1 MQFTLKNITK
11 NIMNVF
17 DSINV
22 KDEKSLKEAEIYNK
36 KLDILVTKF
45 KKYFND
51 DMTVASEYLKL
62 LQIEYFLLTGFND
75 VFQEDYD
82 IEALL
87 YTYKNLIYNIDNANC
102 YFFKNGYLR
111 MILNVIVKNYQD
123 IRFYDYTLFRAA
135 LNDIETADIIEKLH
149 PNIDLDKKEA
159 LRQFKLNRKAENFIN
174 TDISYPLEFFLYLK
188 YFYKNYQNKEIVKEY
203 GKEKLKALKDNNYL
217 LYKEIITILV
227 RFYYYYA
234 SNYQFS
240 YQQANSIDIDKV
252 EATDLLHYIN
262 EVLNTEE
269 LINKIGLDYYLDLL
283 LDSVFIYSVNGYN
296 RLESSLTKEQ
306 KKVLEKLK

>member
-1 MQFTLKNITK
+1 MQFTLKNVIK
-11 NIMNVF
+11 NLMNVF
-17 DSINV
+17 DSITV
-22 KDEKSLKEAEIYNK
+22 KDEENLKEPEIYNK

-45 KKYFND
+45 KKYFSD

-82 IEALL
+82 MEALL
-87 YTYKNLIYNIDNANC
+87 YTYKNLADNIDDTNC
-102 YFFKNGYLR
+102 YFFTNGYLR
-111 MILNVIVKNYQD
+111 MILNVIIKNYQD
-123 IRFYDYTLFRAA
+123 VCFYDYTLFRAA

-159 LRQFKLNRKAENFIN
+159 LGQFNLNEKAENFIN
-174 TDISYPLEFFLYLK
+174 TNISYPLEFFLYLK
-188 YFYKNYQNKEIVKEY
+188 YFYKNYRNKEIVKEY
-203 GKEKLKALKDNNYL
+203 AKEKLKALKDSNL
-217 LYKEIITILV
+217 TIYKEILTILI

-240 YQQANSIDIDKV
+240 YQQTNSIDKV
-252 EATDLLHYIN
+252 EAIDLLNHIS
-262 EVLNTEE
+262 EALNIEE
-269 LINKIGLDYYLDLL
+269 LINKIGIDYYLDLL

-296 RLESSLTKEQ
+296 RLGSSLTKEQ

>member
-240 YQQANSIDIDKV
+240 YQQTNSIDIDKV

>member
-22 KDEKSLKEAEIYNK
+22 NDEKSLKEAEIYNK

-217 LYKEIITILV
+217 LYKAIITLLV

-240 YQQANSIDIDKV
+240 YQQTNSIDIDKV

>member
-240 YQQANSIDIDKV
+240 YQQTNSIDIDKV

-269 LINKIGLDYYLDLL
+269 LINNIGLDYYLDLL

>member
-1 MQFTLKNITK
+1 MQFTLKNVTK

-51 DMTVASEYLKL
+51 DMAVASEYLKL

-87 YTYKNLIYNIDNANC
+87 YTYKNLTYNIDNANC

-149 PNIDLDKKEA
+149 PNIDLDKEEA
-159 LRQFKLNRKAENFIN
+159 LRQFKLNGKAENFIN

-188 YFYKNYQNKEIVKEY
+188 FFYKNYQNKEIVKEY

-217 LYKEIITILV
+217 LYKEIMTTLV

-252 EATDLLHYIN
+252 EATDLLHYIC

-269 LINKIGLDYYLDLL
+269 LINKIGIDYYLDLL

>member
-22 KDEKSLKEAEIYNK
+22 NDEKSLKEAEIYNK

-82 IEALL
+82 IEALF

>member
-1 MQFTLKNITK
+1 
-11 NIMNVF
+11 MNVF

-22 KDEKSLKEAEIYNK
+22 NDEKSLKEAEIYNK

-82 IEALL
+82 IEALF

>member
-240 YQQANSIDIDKV
+240 YQQTNSIDIDKV

-306 KKVLEKLK
+306 NKVLEKLK

>member
-22 KDEKSLKEAEIYNK
+22 NDEKSLKEAEIYNK

>member
-22 KDEKSLKEAEIYNK
+22 NDEKSLKEAEIYNK

-159 LRQFKLNRKAENFIN
+159 LRQFKLNKKAENFIN

-240 YQQANSIDIDKV
+240 YQQTNSIDIDKV
-252 EATDLLHYIN
+252 EAIDLLNHIS
-262 EVLNTEE
+262 EALNIEE

>member
-1 MQFTLKNITK
+1 MQFTLKNVTK

-87 YTYKNLIYNIDNANC
+87 YTYKNLTYNIDNANC

-149 PNIDLDKKEA
+149 PNIDLDKEEA
-159 LRQFKLNRKAENFIN
+159 LRQFKLNGKAENFIN

-188 YFYKNYQNKEIVKEY
+188 FFYKNYQNKEIVKEY

-217 LYKEIITILV
+217 LYKEIMTTLV

-252 EATDLLHYIN
+252 EATDLLHYIC

-269 LINKIGLDYYLDLL
+269 LINKIGIDYYLDLL

>member
-240 YQQANSIDIDKV
+240 YQQTNSIDIDNV

-269 LINKIGLDYYLDLL
+269 LINNIGLDYYLDLL

>member
-1 MQFTLKNITK
+1 MQFTLKNVTK

-203 GKEKLKALKDNNYL
+203 GKEKLKALKDNNY
-217 LYKEIITILV
+217 
-227 RFYYYYA
+227 
-234 SNYQFS
+234 QFS

>member
-22 KDEKSLKEAEIYNK
+22 NDEKSLKEAEIYNK

-135 LNDIETADIIEKLH
+135 LNDIDTADIIEKLH